1 MSTMLLST
9 ELDVE
14 LDGIF
19 DANSGEELDA
29 EYDEWL
35 AAWTAEVYE
44 AWLDDVQEDDVINV
58 AFETVWRLSMP
69 AATQRHAQGYV
80 PFQQPAS
87 YYADCHGSLDDE
99 PGYLESTAPY
109 LF

>member
-29 EYDEWL
+29 DYDEWL

-44 AWLDDVQEDDVINV
+44 AWLDDVVDDADTINV
-58 AFETVWRLSMP
+58 AFETLW
-69 AATQRHAQGYV
+69 RHAL

>member
-19 DANSGEELDA
+19 DANSGEEFDA
-29 EYDEWL
+29 DYDEWL
-35 AAWTAEVYE
+35 AAWTTEAYE
-44 AWLDDVQEDDVINV
+44 AWLDDVQEDNVINV

-69 AATQRHAQGYV
+69 
-80 PFQQPAS
+80 FQQPAN

>member
-1 MSTMLLST
+1 MSTIHADMLALQAELDT
-9 ELDVE
+9 ELDE
-14 LDGIF
+14 ILDA
-19 DANSGEELDA
+19 DSSEELDA

-35 AAWTAEVYE
+35 AAWTAEAYE
-44 AWLDDVQEDDVINV
+44 AWLDDVQEDDEVINV
-58 AFETVWRLSMP
+58 AFETVWRLSM
-69 AATQRHAQGYV
+69 